1 MTHQDV
7 DRLLREAH
15 RHWFEDGL
23 PEMALGLLFLAIG
36 GYLALRA
43 TPVPAGLL
51 AGAVS
56 VTLPLLIIAYAL
68 GMRSLVFAVKKR
80 FTLPQRAHTMRPPGE
95 WQRRWALTISGA
107 TLAVLVVWGTAQ
119 LARDGGRPAG
129 DWLTLLIAL
138 AIGVTYLYLG
148 DRLLLVR
155 FYVIAALS
163 GLWGCAEQRARPR
176 WHPGR
181 RRLCRAPG
189 AQRTDLRRVPSRRLP
204 ASRAQ
209 GVATR
214 HRVDLSRSSHAA
226 CDLYRGTRP
235 AFRRRAGR
243 R

>member
-163 GLWGCAEQRARPR
+163 GLWGALSSVLV
-176 WHPGR
+176 PGGTLAAAGYAALLGLSVLTSGVYHLVAYLR
-181 RRLCRAPG
+181 RAP
-189 AQRTDLRRVPSRRLP
+189 
-204 ASRAQ
+204 RA
-209 GVATR
+209 
-214 HRVDLSRSSHAA
+214 
-226 CDLYRGTRP
+226 
-235 AFRRRAGR
+235 
-243 R
+243 